1 MSKVVAKPSDQELN
15 DRLEQMKLR
24 QKYVSLVELDEK
36 LNQTVKDNRILQL
49 TLQEIREIEGE
60 AKFYE
65 SHGRAYVRN
74 FKKEVIN
81 NLESMSNAKQ
91 ETIENLKKNRDKRA
105 AELQIKNWS
114 EHYIDHTHTAT
125 DLLVQFRLKRERTM
139 IESDVFW
146 CMCLNQNLSYGDN
159 SVLIV
164 LLKFW
169 F

>member
-105 AELQIKNWS
+105 AELQIKN
-114 EHYIDHTHTAT
+114 
-125 DLLVQFRLKRERTM
+125 
-139 IESDVFW
+139 
-146 CMCLNQNLSYGDN
+146 
-159 SVLIV
+159 
-164 LLKFW
+164 
-169 F
+169 